1 MKPGV
6 HRSLRK
12 TRQAWRGFLQVDL
25 AVALAI
31 FSIAIVPLGYS
42 FAQERKLLKIEY
54 QRSLANE
61 IVDGEM
67 EILAAGAGRN
77 FPDGSQTY
85 PVQSRAATALPPGHF
100 ELTKAGN
107 HLRLGWMP
115 DEHWGVPAVIRET
128 TMP

>member
-6 HRSLRK
+6 HSSLRE
-12 TRQAWRGFLQVDL
+12 TRQARRGFLQVDL

-31 FSIAIVPLGYS
+31 LSIAILPLGYT
-42 FAQERKLLKIEY
+42 FVRERELLKIEY
-54 QRSLANE
+54 QRSVANE

-77 FPDGSQTY
+77 FPDGSQMY
-85 PVQSRAATALPPGHF
+85 PVQSRAAAALPPGHF
-100 ELTKAGN
+100 ELIKAGN
-107 HLRLGWMP
+107 HLRLAWMP
-115 DEHWGVPAVIRET
+115 DARWGLGAVIRKT

>member
-1 MKPGV
+1 MKPGI
-6 HRSLRK
+6 HPSLREA
-12 TRQAWRGFLQVDL
+12 RPRGFLQVDL

-31 FSIAIVPLGYS
+31 LSIAILPLGYT
-42 FAQERKLLKIEY
+42 FVRERELLKIEY
-54 QRSLANE
+54 QRSIANE

-85 PVQSRAATALPPGHF
+85 PVQSHAATSLPPGHF

-107 HLRLGWMP
+107 NLRLEWMP
-115 DEHWGVPAVIRET
+115 DARRGGGAVIRET

>member
-1 MKPGV
+1 MKPGI
-6 HRSLRK
+6 HLSLRK
-12 TRQAWRGFLQVDL
+12 TRQARRGFLQVDL

-31 FSIAIVPLGYS
+31 LSIAILPLGYT
-42 FAQERKLLKIEY
+42 FVRERELLKIEY
-54 QRSLANE
+54 QRSIANE

-85 PVQSRAATALPPGHF
+85 PVQSRAATSLPPGHF
-100 ELTKAGN
+100 QLTKAGN
-107 HLRLGWMP
+107 HLRLEWMP
-115 DEHWGVPAVIRET
+115 DARRGIGSVIRET

>member
-1 MKPGV
+1 MKPGI
-6 HRSLRK
+6 HPSLREA
-12 TRQAWRGFLQVDL
+12 RPRGFLQVDL

-31 FSIAIVPLGYS
+31 LSIAILPLGYS

-54 QRSLANE
+54 QRSVANE

-77 FPDGSQTY
+77 FPDGTQPY
-85 PVQSRAATALPPGHF
+85 PVQSRSAAALPPGHF
-100 ELTKAGN
+100 ELTKADN
-107 HLRLGWMP
+107 HLRLEWMP
-115 DEHWGVPAVIRET
+115 DARRGVGAVIRET

>member
-6 HRSLRK
+6 HSSLRE
-12 TRQAWRGFLQVDL
+12 TRKARRGFLQVDL

-31 FSIAIVPLGYS
+31 LSIAILPLGYT
-42 FAQERKLLKIEY
+42 FVRERELLKIEY
-54 QRSLANE
+54 QRSVANE

-77 FPDGSQTY
+77 FPDGTQTY
-85 PVQSRAATALPPGHF
+85 PVESRSAAALPPGHF

-107 HLRLGWMP
+107 HLRLEWMP
-115 DEHWGVPAVIRET
+115 DARRGVGSVIRET